1 MRAIWY
7 LIYTT
12 PRKPSLE
19 PDLALRVALKLIN
32 SILFLSRKN
41 ITLNITNQTFTRKIK
56 APDGIVATSSV
67 LQIIPITK
75 NLQPVTRQIQNTIQ
89 LTEKFLAQEK
99 RS

>member
-41 ITLNITNQTFTRKIK
+41 ITPNITNQTFTRKIK